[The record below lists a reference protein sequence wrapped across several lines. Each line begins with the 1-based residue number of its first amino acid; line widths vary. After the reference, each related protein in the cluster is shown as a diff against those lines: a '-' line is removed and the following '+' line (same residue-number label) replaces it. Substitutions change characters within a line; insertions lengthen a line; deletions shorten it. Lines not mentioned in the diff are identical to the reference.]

1 MASLTVIG
9 FASGSPQSQA
19 AMTRIARDH
28 RLAAIVVP
36 PPHGGVRHKM
46 RRLLRQTA
54 DPIAR
59 LGAPLIAAAEVGRFR
74 PDIIIVASFPSIIPA
89 ATLALARIGAL
100 NFHMSL
106 LPRHRGPD
114 PIFWTY
120 WHDDREAGVTI
131 HWMAGRI
138 DGGDIVAQTTLP
150 LARGRASRDLYMHL
164 TSCGTDLLAGVLGQ
178 IASGDPTSRP
188 QDETQATYES
198 AADIARARVPFAQW
212 PAERVWHVLS
222 GLGDQRSDLIA
233 DSTGRQLAH
242 GRAAH
247 YRITSEVEPGRI
259 TVIDAR
265 YELHCSDGIVTV
277 ERCPQ

>member
-1 MASLTVIG
+1 MASLRVVG

-19 AMTRIARDH
+19 AMAQIARDH

-36 PPHGGVRHKM
+36 AARGGLRQKM
-46 RRLLRQTA
+46 RRLLRRTA
-54 DPIAR
+54 DPLAQ
-59 LGAPLIAAAEVGRFR
+59 LGAPLIAAAEVERFR
-74 PDIIIVASFPSIIPA
+74 PDIIVIASFPRIIPA
-89 ATLALARIGAL
+89 ATIALARIGAL
-100 NFHMSL
+100 NFHMSV

-120 WHDDREAGVTI
+120 WHDDCEAGVTI
-131 HWMAGRI
+131 HWMTGRI

-164 TSCGTDLLAGVLGQ
+164 TSCGTDLLAGVLAQ
-178 IASGDPTSRP
+178 IASGDSTSRS

-198 AADIARARVPFAQW
+198 AADIAGARVPFAQW

-222 GLGDQRSDLIA
+222 GLGDQRSNLIA

-247 YRITSEVEPGRI
+247 YHITSEVEPGRM
-259 TVIDAR
+259 TVTDAR

-277 ERCPQ
+277 ERRPQ